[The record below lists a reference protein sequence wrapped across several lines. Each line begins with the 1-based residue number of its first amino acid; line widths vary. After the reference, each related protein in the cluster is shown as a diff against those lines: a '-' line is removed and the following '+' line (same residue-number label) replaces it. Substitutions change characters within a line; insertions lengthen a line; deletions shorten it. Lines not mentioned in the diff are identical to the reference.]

1 MRLMLRIDTIMVKI
15 KEIEENLELVKE
27 NLPKDLKVFFG
38 ISG

>member
-1 MRLMLRIDTIMVKI
+1 MLRIDTIMVKI

-27 NLPKDLKVFFG
+27 NLPKDLESFFG